1 MRAPPPGVA
10 WAPGRARGQPRLLRW
25 RRGRRSPGGPGSG
38 ARAAVSV
45 RAGGR
50 RSPDGAAPLSPS
62 PPALPPSNSERTP
75 PGRGGR
81 RRRAPLGFTRP
92 LGLQPSAP
100 LLPPLL
106 LLPPPPLLPLVPL
119 PPPLLMIII
128 LPFNSFFS
136 ALAKCFGSK
145 FPVCIY

>member
-100 LLPPLL
+100 LL